1 MYIVFAL
8 CFICRFVRFEEIEEA
23 QNAIA
28 MYNKSVIDGLIFHAR
43 PAKEAMPQGKIKPN
57 VIRQQQKVKHREKQA
72 TEQIQKQMEKLRG
85 KPVRKQVENKRIAK
99 QTPQLR
105 HYSHSNLHHGKVA
118 KSPWKQLSPQ
128 SEKRLDEQESRL
140 HDQERSHDQEGR
152 SHDWERRSHDWER
165 RSHDQ
170 EGRSHD
176 WERRSHDQE
185 ERSHDW
191 ERRSHD
197 WERRSHDLEKG
208 LCTDLVR
215 ASNYLPYNG
224 ETDFQSVSDT
234 TSTSESSWDDE
245 LLLIPIPLHTSPPFP
260 NTVNVQS
267 VAADMHHLTVAAEWS
282 DSESVR
288 SDERRCTFD
297 RVLQGLFVK
306 WSVSLPCFSVC

>member
-28 MYNKSVIDGLIFHAR
+28 MYNKSVIDGLIFYVR

-176 WERRSHDQE
+176 WERSHDQE
-185 ERSHDW
+185 GRSHDW

-197 WERRSHDLEKG
+197 QEKG
-208 LCTDLVR
+208 LCTDIVR

-224 ETDFQSVSDT
+224 ERDFQSVSDT

-267 VAADMHHLTVAAEWS
+267 VAADMHHVTVAAEWS

>member
-28 MYNKSVIDGLIFHAR
+28 MYNKSVIDGLIFHVR

-267 VAADMHHLTVAAEWS
+267 VAADMHHVTVAAEWS

>member
-1 MYIVFAL
+1 MFIVFAL

-28 MYNKSVIDGLIFHAR
+28 MYNKSVIDGLIFHVR

-57 VIRQQQKVKHREKQA
+57 VIRPQQKVKHRGKQA
-72 TEQIQKQMEKLRG
+72 TEQIQKQTEKLRG

-152 SHDWERRSHDWER
+152 SHDWERRSHDQEGRSHDWE

-176 WERRSHDQE
+176 WERRSHD
-185 ERSHDW
+185 R

-197 WERRSHDLEKG
+197 QEKG
-208 LCTDLVR
+208 LCTDIVR

-224 ETDFQSVSDT
+224 ERDFQSVSDT

-267 VAADMHHLTVAAEWS
+267 VAADMHHVTVAAEWS
-282 DSESVR
+282 DCESVR

>member
-28 MYNKSVIDGLIFHAR
+28 MYNKSVIDGLIFHVR

-57 VIRQQQKVKHREKQA
+57 VIRQRQKVKHRGKQA
-72 TEQIQKQMEKLRG
+72 TEQIQKLTEKLRG

-185 ERSHDW
+185 
-191 ERRSHD
+191 
-197 WERRSHDLEKG
+197 KG
-208 LCTDLVR
+208 LCTDIVR

-224 ETDFQSVSDT
+224 ERDFQSVSDT
-234 TSTSESSWDDE
+234 TSTSESSWDEE

-267 VAADMHHLTVAAEWS
+267 VAADMHHVTVAAEWS

>member
-8 CFICRFVRFEEIEEA
+8 CFTCRFVRFEEIEAA

-28 MYNKSVIDGLIFHAR
+28 MYNKSVINGLIFHVS
-43 PAKEAMPQGKIKPN
+43 PASEAMPQGKIKPN

-72 TEQIQKQMEKLRG
+72 TEQIQKQTEKLTG

-99 QTPQLR
+99 QTSQQR
-105 HYSHSNLHHGKVA
+105 HYSLSNLHHGKLA

-128 SEKRLDEQESRL
+128 SEKRSDKQESRL
-140 HDQERSHDQEGR
+140 HNQERSHDQEGR
-152 SHDWERRSHDWER
+152 SHDQEG

-170 EGRSHD
+170 EGRSHN
-176 WERRSHDQE
+176 WERKLHDQ
-185 ERSHDW
+185 

-197 WERRSHDLEKG
+197 WEEGSHDQEGRSHDQEKG
-208 LCTDLVR
+208 LCTDIVG
-215 ASNYLPYNG
+215 ASNYLPHNG

-245 LLLIPIPLHTSPPFP
+245 LLLIPIPFHTSPHFP
-260 NTVNVQS
+260 NTVNIQS
-267 VAADMHHLTVAAEWS
+267 VAVDMHHVTVAAEWS

-288 SDERRCTFD
+288 SDERRFTFD

-306 WSVSLPCFSVC
+306 WSVNLPCFSVC